1 MQVSINNV
9 NIDQTCNRYFL
20 TNVKQ
25 SILSIDTE
33 CSNHDQLLCDLE
45 VLAFWVLSS
54 CLENS
59 RIFMVLK
66 CKDFAKWKIN
76 ILLDD
81 IFSV

>member
-33 CSNHDQLLCDLE
+33 CSNHDQLVALWLRG
-45 VLAFWVLSS
+45 FSILSMF
-54 CLENS
+54 
-59 RIFMVLK
+59 IVK
-66 CKDFAKWKIN
+66 KVHVWKIQRFLWYLN
-76 ILLDD
+76 AKTLQNER
-81 IFSV
+81 